1 MPKRLMTAVMSLY
14 VESRSRVK
22 TVAGTSE
29 VFDIRVGPA
38 LSSLL
43 FITVM
48 EEATKLA
55 RGDGPWELLY
65 VDNLVLTAEL
75 KEEVTDM
82 FNRWKERMEQ
92 RGLKINMEK
101 KKSVVTRNKA
111 RERTQSGRWLC
122 GCCGRGVGANSV
134 LFTECNKWCHNR
146 FSGLRNLR
154 LVAKL
159 CMSKMCK
166 RGGGW

>member
-1 MPKRLMTAVMSLY
+1 MTAVMSLY
-14 VESRSRVK
+14 AESRSRVK

-29 VFDIRVGPA
+29 AFDIRVGVHQGSA
-38 LSSLL
+38 LSPLL

-65 VDNLVLTAEL
+65 ADDLVLTAES

-82 FNRWKERMEQ
+82 FNRWKEGMEQ

-101 KKSVVTRNKA
+101 TKSVVTGNKA
-111 RERTQSGRWLC
+111 RERIQSERWQC
-122 GCCGRGVGANSV
+122 GC
-134 LFTECNKWCHNR
+134 
-146 FSGLRNLR
+146 
-154 LVAKL
+154 
-159 CMSKMCK
+159 
-166 RGGGW
+166 